1 MRYYSVYHNRNTLML
16 KNNFLRLS
24 ILTAG
29 CVALFCSN
37 PFKPSTDL
45 GQNIINGLDSSI
57 TNIDKNI
64 KTLKTTAHIDS
75 AFSRCDVQDS
85 IPQALRRAPTIMM
98 VGQFDGGSLNG
109 VAYKDTALSYI
120 EFRPSILRNTGWEI
134 VRNPLKDTAT
144 YVIDKVIFQVQR
156 YRDSVIVPPA
166 TIINP
171 LAQISIDL
179 FSCRIIRDSV
189 LFSDSAVKPLSVFS
203 PVSLDSLAVDSVYS
217 DTLDAEYL
225 HKIKSA
231 VSDTGTDTAWFAFC
245 LKPSPNNSGIA
256 RFYGNS
262 GLTNYDPRLVVTYHK
277 KTDSA
282 TVLTQTIPR
291 HHASV
296 SIFGPYISSD
306 SSNRT
311 ETPVS
316 FSGTNRR
323 AVLKLDVSALKRFME
338 DSASAGK
345 NFKIIQRADLS
356 LKTAGIIS
364 DLPRDSLLVYYSVFG
379 KAQLQQI
386 DFKKVN
392 SFYVKPNR
400 PDTAYTIALANWLQP
415 LIVNNKSSSV
425 YLYLSLPVSTQ
436 PEPNEQVLWQSK
448 SDLTVN
454 AIFTNPR

>member
-1 MRYYSVYHNRNTLML
+1 ML
-16 KNNFLRLS
+16 KNNFVRLS
-24 ILTAG
+24 ILTAS

-57 TNIDKNI
+57 TNIDRNI
-64 KTLKTTAHIDS
+64 KTFKTTAHIDS

-120 EFRPSILRNTGWEI
+120 EFRPSILRQAGWEI
-134 VRNPLKDTAT
+134 VRNPLKDTVT

-166 TIINP
+166 TTVNP

-189 LFSDSAVKPLSVFS
+189 LFSDSAAKPLSVFS

-262 GLTNYDPRLVVTYHK
+262 GLTNYDPRLVVNYHK

-282 TVLTQTIPR
+282 KTVLTQTIPR

-296 SIFGPYISSD
+296 SFFGTSSG
-306 SSNRT
+306 NRT

-323 AVLKLDVSALKRFME
+323 SVLKLDVSALKRFME

-364 DLPRDSLLVYYSVFG
+364 DLPRDSLLVYYSVFD

-392 SFYVKPNR
+392 S
-400 PDTAYTIALANWLQP
+400 
-415 LIVNNKSSSV
+415 
-425 YLYLSLPVSTQ
+425 
-436 PEPNEQVLWQSK
+436 
-448 SDLTVN
+448 
-454 AIFTNPR
+454 